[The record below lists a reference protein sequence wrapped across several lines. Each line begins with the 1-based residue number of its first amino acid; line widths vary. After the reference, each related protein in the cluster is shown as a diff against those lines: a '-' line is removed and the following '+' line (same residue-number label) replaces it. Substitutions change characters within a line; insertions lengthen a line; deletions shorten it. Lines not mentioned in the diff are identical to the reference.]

1 MPLTTDF
8 HNHVFRSSATQMAAS
23 ARQKGIHILG
33 LSEHVFQMNEG
44 RPALTHMIL
53 EGPMLAI
60 TQYLTAVRA
69 AAQDEKLD
77 VRAGLEV
84 DFIPAKNEQIQA
96 ALQGYD
102 WDYLIGSVHE
112 IDGVELERQPVTS
125 PEQGEALWRRYF
137 TLLHEAVKSGYF
149 NVISHPARM
158 RLKNPHEPSDIDEE
172 YERLAAAATQHNVAL
187 ELNGFDMLSY
197 PDTVKRLARA
207 CALHHTPVSV
217 GSDAHIPPKIAQAH
231 PQTEQ
236 LLRANGIHTIRIW
249 KKRAVEEYEM

>member
-8 HNHVFRSSATQMAAS
+8 HNHVSRSSAIQMAAS

-33 LSEHVFQMNEG
+33 LSEHVFQMSEG
-44 RPALTHMIL
+44 RPALTHMPL

-60 TQYLTAVRA
+60 PQYLAAVHA

-84 DFIPAKNEQIQA
+84 DFIPAKNEQIQTT
-96 ALQGYD
+96 LQGYD

-112 IDGVELERQPVTS
+112 IDGMQFELQTIAS

-137 TLLHEAVKSGYF
+137 ALLHEAVKSGYF
-149 NVISHPARM
+149 DVISHPARM
-158 RLKNPHEPSDIDEE
+158 RARNPYEPSDIDEE
-172 YERLAAAATQHNVAL
+172 YERLAATATQHNVAL
-187 ELNGFDMLSY
+187 ELNGFDTLTY
-197 PDTVKRLARA
+197 PATVKRLARA

-217 GSDAHIPPKIAQAH
+217 GSDAHKPPQIAQAH
-231 PQTEQ
+231 QQTEE

-249 KKRAVEEYEM
+249 KKRVAEEYEL